1 MASSGRYSRK
11 KVVKGISLLHVTS
24 CMPLP
29 PHHTHIRL
37 WLAPRIVVLRKLLS
51 LVVLMA
57 YVSMSARQVQNMQ
70 SVQSMQRAGT
80 VHSVTVT
87 QTDLRSNFSIM
98 DSLCASAAQRFCAAL
113 PGGTY
118 VTDLSLTVTNHSA
131 SWLVR
136 QHVLAAQN
144 KAHSGAVIACT
155 VNIAECGVL
164 YTSLPEKDSL
174 QRRCRV
180 ELRGIAGLEVVS
192 PVEYM
197 YVDTIA
203 RADVSRAEY
212 PRHEAFTAALPAPQ
226 LTMWDEI
233 LEPLLVVG
241 ALATTVVLLF
251 TVRSQ

>member
-1 MASSGRYSRK
+1 M
-11 KVVKGISLLHVTS
+11 KGLSLLRVTS

-29 PHHTHIRL
+29 LHHTPIRS
-37 WLAPRIVVLRKLLS
+37 WLEPRIVVLRKLLS
-51 LVVLMA
+51 LVVLLA
-57 YVSMSARQVQNMQ
+57 YVSMSARQMQSVAQVQSVAQMQ
-70 SVQSMQRAGT
+70 SVQTASIVPGFTA
-80 VHSVTVT
+80 T
-87 QTDLRSNFSIM
+87 QAELRSNFSIM
-98 DSLCASAAQRFCAAL
+98 DSLCASAAQRFSTAL
-113 PGGTY
+113 AGGSY
-118 VTDLSLTVTNHSA
+118 VTDISLTVANHPA

-136 QHVLAAQN
+136 QHLLAAQN
-144 KAHSGAVIACT
+144 KAHRGNVGMCT
-155 VNIAECGVL
+155 VNIVECGVL

-180 ELRGIAGLEVVS
+180 ELRGIAGSEVIS
-192 PVEYM
+192 PVECM

-203 RADVSRAEY
+203 RADVSRAES
-212 PRHEAFTAALPAPQ
+212 PRHEAFVAALPAPQ